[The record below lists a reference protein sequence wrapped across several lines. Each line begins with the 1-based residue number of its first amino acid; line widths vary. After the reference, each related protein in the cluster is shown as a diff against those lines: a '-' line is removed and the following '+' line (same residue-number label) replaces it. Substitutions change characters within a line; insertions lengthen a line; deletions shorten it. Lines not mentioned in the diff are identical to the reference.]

1 MVTCTF
7 CTKNFETQR
16 SLKAHIPRCKD
27 NPNMKFWNNGE
38 TKNKGHRAW
47 NKGLTKQSDQRLRK
61 SSQTYRKR
69 YKQGIYKIPVRCHS
83 KETKQKLSKIRS
95 SYIASQRNSGGFRD
109 IKWYE
114 VENIKHEK
122 FVVRGLWQYNVAVK
136 LNQLNILW
144 IRNKYLK
151 YFIEDTEKTYNPD
164 FYFPDTGEYLEVKG
178 YFSAQD
184 KVKMD
189 AVIDQNPDIK
199 IRFMRESAY
208 KKFLSSTILLPD
220 VPFYVFGA
228 FTSGYKRK
236 GVRKITTE
244 IKYCKVCGKELI
256 KDQELFCSYD
266 CSNIDRRLVKISD
279 KEKVQLLKTHS
290 IQKIANMFKIS
301 YNAVKKWKNRLKP
314 LLE

>member
-1 MVTCTF
+1 MLKCEF
-7 CTKNFETQR
+7 CDKQYQSKL
-16 SLKAHIPRCKD
+16 SLGCHRIRCRQ
-27 NPNMKFWNNGE
+27 NPNRKVWSSW
-38 TKNKGHRAW
+38 RQSSCW
-47 NKGLTKQSDQRLRK
+47 NKGLTKDTDQRLKKISEDTLRK
-61 SSQTYRKR
+61 IAK
-69 YKQGIYKIPVRCHS
+69 GDLKIKGHPHS

-95 SYIASQRNSGGFRD
+95 SYIASQKNSGGFRD

-114 VENIKHEK
+114 VENVKHEK
-122 FVVRGLWQYNVAVK
+122 FVVRGLWQYNVAIK

-189 AVIDQNPDIK
+189 AVIDQNPAIK
-199 IRFMRESAY
+199 IRFMRESVY
-208 KKFLSSTILLPD
+208 KKFLSSTILLSD

-236 GVRKITTE
+236 GVRKLNTG
-244 IKYCKVCGKELI
+244 IKYCKVCGKELV
-256 KDQELFCSYD
+256 KDQKIFCSYD
-266 CSNIDRRLVKISD
+266 CSNIDRRRVNLSD
-279 KEKVQLLKTHS
+279 TEKVQLLKTHS
-290 IQKIANMFKIS
+290 IQKIADMLKIS